1 MVIFFFL
8 LVLACLNVGLGYG
21 LAIYLGHAARMD
33 QGEMPIARAASPGET
48 TQPAVA
54 GGQAAKSQQ
63 PIADPAAADPSAA
76 AQPGSVETVES
87 VQRTAAAEVAAALDL
102 RPHQPPREPVQ
113 IQPAPKVKGEFA
125 RSVDELR
132 NSLHSYA
139 GQLSRLDQ
147 QMREHADRDDAEQV
161 KQSIEDIRQMND
173 AYLREQVET
182 VDRIKAQDVAQ
193 DEAAAGLCQSLEAQG
208 REVQGAN
215 RELATIDLAGNLKA
229 ELARAFSQ
237 TSAITSANCQAQD
250 TIAETVCQ
258 LAEREGRLNELEDD
272 ARLDPLTG
280 LLSKAGLQAA
290 LQQSLEKH
298 QAEGQ
303 PLSVAMI
310 DVDHFQQFNK
320 NHGTI
325 AGDAALKCV
334 AALLEELAADKAINA
349 RYSGG
354 TFVVVWP
361 RLAARNTTAEVERIR
376 QSVEK
381 IRFVRGNEQANL
393 TVSCSVVQYQGE
405 ESREALFERAKATMT
420 EARRYGR
427 NRSFLNEGSHPA
439 PVLPPNL
446 TIKERVVRID

>member
-1 MVIFFFL
+1 
-8 LVLACLNVGLGYG
+8 
-21 LAIYLGHAARMD
+21 
-33 QGEMPIARAASPGET
+33 ARAAAPGGNG
-48 TQPAVA
+48 QQAVA
-54 GGQAAKSQQ
+54 GG
-63 PIADPAAADPSAA
+63 PAMETKLSAADRGPTGPSEA
-76 AQPGSVETVES
+76 AQPSSIETVES

-113 IQPAPKVKGEFA
+113 IQPKPKVKGEFA

-147 QMREHADRDDAEQV
+147 QMREQAGRDDAEQV
-161 KQSIEDIRQMND
+161 KHTIEDIRQMSD
-173 AYLREQVET
+173 AYLREHGET

-237 TSAITSANCQAQD
+237 TALMTTANCHAQD
-250 TIAETVCQ
+250 TIAETICQ
-258 LAEREGRLNELEDD
+258 LAEREGRLNELDDD

-280 LLSKAGLQAA
+280 LLSQAGLQST

-298 QAEGQ
+298 QAEGE

-310 DVDHFQQFNK
+310 DVDHFQQFNRT
-320 NHGTI
+320 HGTT
-325 AGDAALKCV
+325 AGDAALKSL
-334 AALLEELAADKAINA
+334 AQLLEELAADKAINA

-376 QSVEK
+376 QSIEN
-381 IRFVRGNEQANL
+381 IRFVIGSEQAHL
-393 TVSCSVVQYQGE
+393 TVSCSVVQYQE
-405 ESREALFERAKATMT
+405 DESREALFERAKATMT

-446 TIKERVVRID
+446 TIQERVVKIA

>member
-8 LVLACLNVGLGYG
+8 LMLACLNVGLGYG
-21 LAIYLGHAARMD
+21 LALYLGHAAQMD
-33 QGEMPIARAASPGET
+33 QGEMPIARGGNG
-48 TQPAVA
+48 QLAVA
-54 GGQAAKSQQ
+54 GGQAMETKQS
-63 PIADPAAADPSAA
+63 AADRGPTGPSEA
-76 AQPGSVETVES
+76 AQPSSIETVES

-139 GQLSRLDQ
+139 GRLSRLDQ
-147 QMREHADRDDAEQV
+147 QMREQADRDDAEQV
-161 KQSIEDIRQMND
+161 KHTIEDIRQMSD
-173 AYLREQVET
+173 AYLREHGET

-250 TIAETVCQ
+250 TIAQTICQ
-258 LAEREGRLNELEDD
+258 LAEREGRLNELDDD

-280 LLSKAGLQAA
+280 LLSQAGLQST

-303 PLSVAMI
+303 PLSLAMI

-325 AGDAALKCV
+325 AGDAALKSV
-334 AALLEELAADKAINA
+334 AQLLEELAGDKAINA

-376 QSVEK
+376 QSIEN
-381 IRFVRGNEQANL
+381 IRFVIGAEQAQL
-393 TVSCSVVQYQGE
+393 TVSCSVVQYQE
-405 ESREALFERAKATMT
+405 DESREALFERAKATMT

-446 TIKERVVRID
+446 TIQERVVTIA